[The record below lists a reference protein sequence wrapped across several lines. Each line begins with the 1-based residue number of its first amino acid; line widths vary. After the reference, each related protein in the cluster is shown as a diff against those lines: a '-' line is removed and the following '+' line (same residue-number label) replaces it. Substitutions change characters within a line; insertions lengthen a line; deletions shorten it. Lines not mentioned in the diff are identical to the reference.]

1 MQSEYTNDLIDLA
14 IEHAEGKA
22 QGRASSAK
30 LFIASGSMP
39 HEQVIAMLS
48 LTGEEIGVSDSLP
61 APECA
66 GDAGQSVRAML
77 AKCQSPEIDF
87 RPCS

>member
-1 MQSEYTNDLIDLA
+1 MQSEYMNDLIDRGTNADALA

-22 QGRASSAK
+22 KGRASSAK
-30 LFIASGSMP
+30 LFITSGSMP

-48 LTGEEIGVSDSLP
+48 LIGEEIGVSDSLS

-66 GDAGQSVRAML
+66 GDAGQMSKPR
-77 AKCQSPEIDF
+77 D
-87 RPCS
+87 